1 MAKHSIAAEFV
12 YQLAE
17 YGIKQIFG
25 ITGDAM
31 NAFTDAIRK
40 DGRIKWY
47 TVRHEESAAFA
58 VSAQAELSQELAVCV
73 GTIGPGAIH
82 LVNGIYN
89 ATRDRSPVLVI
100 TGQVPGQEA
109 RSDYF
114 QEIDQSK
121 AFDDPCVFSAI
132 IQSEKQIPRLIQQAI
147 EAAVSLRGVAHIAI
161 PTDLATLKIE
171 QTNQPI
177 QTFIRK
183 NHTVIPDEDELK
195 QAIELINQ
203 SKKPSILIGCGARG
217 ASDEVEKLAKKLNAP
232 VAHSLKGSEVLAYD
246 NPYSIGGIG
255 HVGTPHGMAVVDEC
269 DLLIMLG
276 TDFPY
281 SAFLPTHGNIIQ
293 VDLNPQKLGHR
304 TRIAYGLIG
313 DVKSTITQLL
323 SMLEQKQADNH
334 LKKLQ
339 LQKEKWLK
347 NTLDK
352 YDVDDGDII
361 HPQTVLLKVSK
372 LAEDDAIF
380 IGEVGEVT
388 VWVARYLKMKGA
400 QRLIGSYNHGSLGV
414 GLPAAIGAKAKYP
427 NRQVIALCGDGAFG
441 MLLAD
446 LVTAAR
452 YEFNLVAI
460 VFNNNK
466 FGFVELEMEAAG
478 YPRFATDLV
487 NPDFAKVAEACGC
500 IGMTVTKP
508 NELESTL
515 EKALKQT
522 KPVVVEIF
530 VNPDE
535 LIIPPEIDF
544 ISAWKFTTGKIKE
557 MVIERSIQNLFKML

>member
-1 MAKHSIAAEFV
+1 MPKHTIAAEFV

-17 YGIKQIFG
+17 YGITQVFG

-31 NAFTDAIRK
+31 NAFTDALRK
-40 DGRIKWY
+40 DGRIKWH
-47 TVRHEESAAFA
+47 TVRHEETAGFA
-58 VSAQAELSQELAVCV
+58 VAAQAELSQELAVCV

-82 LVNGIYN
+82 LINGIYN
-89 ATRDRSPVLVI
+89 ATRDRSPVLVL

-109 RSDYF
+109 QSDYF
-114 QEIDQSK
+114 QEVDQVK

-132 IQSEKQIPRLIQQAI
+132 LQSEKQIPRLIQQAI
-147 EAAVSLRGVAHIAI
+147 EAAVSKRGVAHIAI

-171 QTNQPI
+171 KTNTPI
-177 QTFIRK
+177 QTFVQK
-183 NHTVIPDEDELK
+183 NHMVLPDDEALN
-195 QAIELINQ
+195 QAAQLI
-203 SKKPSILIGCGARG
+203 KKAKKVSLLIGCGARG
-217 ASDEVEKLAKKLNAP
+217 ASKEVQLLAKKLNAP
-232 VAHSLKGSEVLAYD
+232 VAHSLKGTEVLAYD

-255 HVGTPHGMAVVDEC
+255 HVGTPHGMAVVDQC

-293 VDLNPQKLGHR
+293 VDLNAQKLGHR
-304 TRIAYGLIG
+304 VRIASGLIG
-313 DVKSTITQLL
+313 DVKATVEKLL
-323 SMLEQKQADNH
+323 PLIDQKKDDKH
-334 LKKLQ
+334 LKSLQ
-339 LQKEKWLK
+339 AKRDQWLK
-347 NTLDK
+347 ETIKK
-352 YDVDDGDII
+352 YDVDSGDVI
-361 HPQTVLLKVSK
+361 HPQSVVLKASK
-372 LAEDDAIF
+372 LAEDYAIF

-388 VWVARYLKMKGA
+388 VWIARYLKIRQG
-400 QRLIGSYNHGSLGV
+400 QRLIGSFNHGSLGV

-427 NRQVIALCGDGAFG
+427 DRQVITFCGDGAFG

-452 YEFNLVAI
+452 YELNLVAI
-460 VFNNNK
+460 VFNNQK

-500 IGMTVTKP
+500 IGMTVKKP
-508 NELESTL
+508 HELESTL
-515 EKALKQT
+515 KKAFKQK
-522 KPVVVEIF
+522 KPVVVEVF

-535 LIIPPEIDF
+535 LIIPPKIEL
-544 ISAWKFTTGKIKE
+544 SAAWKFTTGKVKE
-557 MVIERSIQNLFKML
+557 MVIERKIQNLFKNL

>member
-40 DGRIKWY
+40 DGRITWY

-114 QEIDQSK
+114 QELDQGK
-121 AFDDPCVFSAI
+121 AFDDPCVFSAT

-171 QTNQPI
+171 KTNRPI

-183 NHTVIPDEDELK
+183 NHTVIPDDDDLK
-195 QAIELINQ
+195 AAIELINQ
-203 SKKPSILIGCGARG
+203 CKKPSLLVGCGARG
-217 ASDEVEKLAKKLNAP
+217 ASDEVEQLAKLLNAP
-232 VAHSLKGSEVLAYD
+232 AAHSLKGSEVLAYD
-246 NPYSIGGIG
+246 NDYSIGGIG

-281 SAFLPTHGNIIQ
+281 GAFLPNHGNIIQ
-293 VDLNPQKLGHR
+293 IDLNPQKLGHR
-304 TRIAYGLIG
+304 TRIACGLVG
-313 DVKSTITQLL
+313 DVKATLTRLL
-323 SMLEQKQADNH
+323 PMLQQRQSDGH

-339 LQKEKWLK
+339 AQKEKWLK
-347 NTLDK
+347 NTIEK
-352 YDVDDGDII
+352 YDTDSGTII

-380 IGEVGEVT
+380 VGEVGEVT
-388 VWVARYLKMKGA
+388 VWVARYLKMRGT

-487 NPDFAKVAEACGC
+487 NPDFSQVAEACGC
-500 IGMTVTKP
+500 LGMKVTKP
-508 NELESTL
+508 SELESTL
-515 EKALKQT
+515 KEALGQT
-522 KPVVVEIF
+522 KPVVVEVC

-557 MVIERSIQNLFKML
+557 MVIEKNIQNLFKML